1 MKIYLI
7 ILPLDGGGL
16 RWEWTG
22 CAPPHSLP
30 LPPGEGEMTGN
41 SKHQFQMTKTT
52 FHFVEFR
59 PLEVICD
66 LVLNVFY
73 LVFLL
78 AKISNG
84 SPRTKAA
91 SAQRL

>member
-1 MKIYLI
+1 MAGSSSLLTGRQAQTIKIYLI

-22 CAPPHSLP
+22 CAPPYPLP
-30 LPPGEGEMTGN
+30 LPLGEREMTGN

-59 PLEVICD
+59 SLEVICD
-66 LVLNVFY
+66 LVLACLPVGRE
-73 LVFLL
+73 LG
-78 AKISNG
+78 A
-84 SPRTKAA
+84 
-91 SAQRL
+91 